1 MRSARF
7 HLEQINSNTF
17 LLDGSGTIQVESFRE
32 TLFTCAK
39 QHPSGSARVCFHVSP
54 REPIQNMII
63 CLRPHRS
70 FVAHK
75 HPSQKRESYTVLEGL
90 LYVDLYSEGGNVDET
105 LKLSSSNTPY
115 LHDGL
120 IYHRTYTKDDWCLYQ
135 EVYHGTH
142 NRDFDVIEMEGV

>member
-1 MRSARF
+1 M
-7 HLEQINSNTF
+7 
-17 LLDGSGTIQVESFRE
+17 
-32 TLFTCAK
+32 
-39 QHPSGSARVCFHVSP
+39 
-54 REPIQNMII
+54 
-63 CLRPHRS
+63 
-70 FVAHK
+70 
-75 HPSQKRESYTVLEGL
+75 LEGL

-142 NRDFDVIEMEGV
+142 NRDFDVIEMEGVWVMSGSRIWWWLLSVAQFAVLRQ